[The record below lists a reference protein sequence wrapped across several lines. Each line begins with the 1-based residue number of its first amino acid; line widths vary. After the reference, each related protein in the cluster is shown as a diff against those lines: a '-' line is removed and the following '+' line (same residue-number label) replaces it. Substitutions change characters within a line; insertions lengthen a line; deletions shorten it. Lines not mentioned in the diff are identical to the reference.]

1 MTRRWN
7 MLQKQPWHK
16 LSQLIGARGVKADW
30 TGFPDRLLK
39 PTNDLAETHPCGGRC
54 GGYMDVVRH
63 GDGTFVGV
71 CPSGCD
77 KRALQKKDLI
87 VYRPDFTAIFS
98 GLAQAFGIN
107 GVAHAEV
114 DGLPA
119 CWQIGE
125 YNPAASYRF
134 PVVAMV
140 EAQTGRIE
148 RAIGQLAARY
158 NNPFFVLL
166 PSAPAV
172 TQTVQDVALRNGAK
186 VFAYEDMIE
195 FANDSIQVRGNA
207 SAILSEL
214 ATGWIKN
221 IDGAAGETRYPT
233 PAGAT
238 WGDIVLEFT
247 ADEMVTVS
255 CKNQGHK
262 QYSAEDF
269 QMRDKR
275 TKKPKKSWAFLQALA
290 VASGNMSVA
299 DIEKVKKTK
308 QEVSAN
314 LQRLFQLPDDD
325 PIEWVNEDTAYKT
338 KFIIRGGD
346 KLTLAGKRQKTAAA

>member
-1 MTRRWN
+1 

-16 LSQLIGARGVKADW
+16 LSQLVGARGVKADW
-30 TGFPDRLLK
+30 AGFPEKLLK

-54 GGYMDVVRH
+54 GGYMDVVKH

-71 CPSGCD
+71 CSSGCD
-77 KRALQKKDLI
+77 KRALQKTDLI

-98 GLAQAFGIN
+98 GLAQAFGVN
-107 GVAHAEV
+107 GVAHTEV

-148 RAIGQLAARY
+148 RAIGQLAAKY
-158 NNPFFVLL
+158 NNLFFVLL

-214 ATGWIKN
+214 TTGWIKN
-221 IDGAAGETRYPT
+221 IDGSHGETRYPT

-238 WGDIVLEFT
+238 WGDIVIEFT

-255 CKNQGHK
+255 CKNQDHR

-269 QMRDKR
+269 QMRNKN
-275 TKKPKKSWAFLQALA
+275 TKKPTQAWTFLKQLALT
-290 VASGNMSVA
+290 NNQMPVA
-299 DIEKVKKTK
+299 DIDKLKKVKQT
-308 QEVSAN
+308 VSGN
-314 LQRLFQLPDDD
+314 LKKLFALDDD
-325 PIEWVNEDTAYKT
+325 PIEYVSGDNIYRA
-338 KFIIRGGD
+338 KFAIRANSSFA
-346 KLTLAGKRQKTAAA
+346 TQSKRQKTAVA

>member
-1 MTRRWN
+1 

-16 LSQLIGARGVKADW
+16 LSQLVGARGVKADW

-71 CPSGCD
+71 CSSGCD
-77 KRALQKKDLI
+77 KRALQKTDLI
-87 VYRPDFTAIFS
+87 VYRPDFTTIFS
-98 GLAQAFGIN
+98 GLAQAFGVN
-107 GVAHAEV
+107 GVAHAEM

-134 PVVAMV
+134 PIVAMIEV
-140 EAQTGRIE
+140 QASRIE

-172 TQTVQDVALRNGAK
+172 TQSIQDVALRNGAR

-195 FANDSIQVRGNA
+195 FANDTIQVRGNA
-207 SAILSEL
+207 ASILSEQ
-214 ATGWIKN
+214 AAGWIKH
-221 IDGAAGETRYPT
+221 IDGAPGETRYPT
-233 PAGAT
+233 PAGAA

-247 ADEMVTVS
+247 ADEMITVS

-275 TKKPKKSWAFLQALA
+275 TKKPTQAWTFLQSLAL
-290 VASGNMSVA
+290 VNGSLTPN
-299 DIEKVKKTK
+299 DINKVKKVK
-308 QEVSAN
+308 QTVSAK
-314 LQRLFQLPDDD
+314 LQQLFQLSDDD
-325 PIEWVNEDTAYKT
+325 PIEWSDDDTAYKT

-346 KLTLAGKRQKTAAA
+346 KLTMGMSSAGR